1 MVPADQLENIVARLR
16 KQGTDDATVEAKKC
30 GRGLSHDIWETV
42 SAFANTSGGLIICGI
57 DEQEGF
63 APTEQFDID
72 RVRDQ
77 FVEGIGDG
85 GSASLVVH
93 PPRYELSRGMV
104 DGHQVLLIEIERLP
118 IQERP
123 CFILARGIQGGSYK
137 RVDDKDIRL
146 SASELYEMQS
156 ILVPSDADG
165 EVVPEATIEDLDGD
179 LVTAVI
185 EGRRQQS
192 PRVLRGA
199 ETREQQLNRLNI
211 TNKAG
216 AVRLAGLLATG
227 VYPQQYFPK
236 LVIDVAVHPGT
247 QKSEPGAPRFLD
259 RQICDGPLSACIEDA
274 LAAIGRNVRTISY
287 VVGAGRHDEWEV
299 PKEALREALA
309 NAVIH
314 REYSPMFLGQAVSVD
329 IYPDRIE
336 VTNPGGL
343 WGGKTLDNLEDG
355 ESRCRNA
362 KLMSLMGAVPL
373 EHDGGYV
380 DESQGSGVS
389 SMIREMESRSLSRP
403 HFVAKYDSFTVIFA
417 RHGAELMRNREW
429 IAQHAGRELDVKEET
444 LLALLRNRGASMTVP
459 SIRSALGWDS
469 DDIRDACSRL
479 TDQGLLC
486 GDADHGFSV
495 VQDKVRKTSG
505 RASAEELRQAI
516 LALMVPGKT
525 YGAKELAGTLGTS
538 VSKVRY
544 ALPALIDAGLVSPT
558 AGTHSRNRRYMLK

>member
-1 MVPADQLENIVARLR
+1 MVSAERLEEIIARLR
-16 KQGTDDATVEAKKC
+16 EQGTDDAAVEAKAC
-30 GRGLSHDIWETV
+30 RRGLSHDVWETV
-42 SAFANTSGGLIICGI
+42 SSFANTAGGLIVCGI
-57 DEQEGF
+57 EEQEEF
-63 APTEQFDID
+63 APVAQFDID

-85 GSASLVVH
+85 GSASLVAH
-93 PPRYELSRGMV
+93 PPRYEISRGMV

-123 CFILARGIQGGSYK
+123 CYITARGIQGGSYK

-146 SASELYEMQS
+146 SPAELYEMQS

-165 EVVPEATIEDLDGD
+165 EVVPEATCDDLDDG
-179 LVTAVI
+179 LIAAVI
-185 EGRRQQS
+185 EGRKRQS

-211 TNKAG
+211 TNRGG

-227 VYPQQYFPK
+227 VYPQQFFPK

-259 RQICDGPLSACIEDA
+259 RQVCDGPLSVCIEDA

-314 REYSPMFLGQAVSVD
+314 REYSPMFLGQSVSVD

-373 EHDGGYV
+373 ERDGGYV
-380 DESQGSGVS
+380 AESQGSGVS
-389 SMIREMESRSLSRP
+389 SMIREMESRSLGRP
-403 HFVAKYDSFTVIFA
+403 RFVAKYDSFKVIFA
-417 RHGAELMRNREW
+417 RHGVALERNREW
-429 IAQHAGRELDVKEET
+429 IVRHVGHGLDVREET
-444 LLALLRNRGASMTVP
+444 LLSLLREHGAPMRVP
-459 SIRSALGWDS
+459 DIRAALGWDS
-469 DDIRDACSRL
+469 DDIRAACSRL
-479 TDQGLLC
+479 IEQGLIQ
-486 GDADHGFSV
+486 GDTEGGLEIVLEEAV
-495 VQDKVRKTSG
+495 EKPRRT
-505 RASAEELRQAI
+505 AAAELRQAI
-516 LALMVPGKT
+516 LAHMKPGET
-525 YGAKELAGTLGTS
+525 YGAQELSDALGVS

-544 ALPALIDAGLVSPT
+544 ALPMLIDAGLIRPT
-558 AGTHSRNRRYMLK
+558 AGAHSRNRRYMLK